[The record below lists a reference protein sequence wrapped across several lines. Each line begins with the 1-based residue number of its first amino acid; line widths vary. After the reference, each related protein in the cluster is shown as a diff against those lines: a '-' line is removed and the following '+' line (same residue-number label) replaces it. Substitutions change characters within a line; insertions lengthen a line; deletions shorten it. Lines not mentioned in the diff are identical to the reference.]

1 MRKIRAAICDEEEL
15 YCSRLAEYL
24 QANQSEMVEACVCSQ
39 KKELKKLLL
48 ESGVDVVLMTEDF
61 FAPDILSY
69 GGVVFALLGDEMVS
83 EEYREYP
90 CILKY
95 QKAPEI
101 LRGICRLA
109 GERLDDAKMVS
120 VLGKEKRSVAFYSP
134 HQEFSQM
141 YLAMGYAKICAA
153 KERVLYLNL
162 MECAGFEELFEEK
175 YKENIGDFSLLSE
188 KTGKEYPVTF

>member
-1 MRKIRAAICDEEEL
+1 MLSVGGDVLRKIRAAICDEEEL

-95 QKAPEI
+95 QKAPEDP
-101 LRGICRLA
+101 A
-109 GERLDDAKMVS
+109 GDL
-120 VLGKEKRSVAFYSP
+120 
-134 HQEFSQM
+134 Q
-141 YLAMGYAKICAA
+141 
-153 KERVLYLNL
+153 
-162 MECAGFEELFEEK
+162 AG
-175 YKENIGDFSLLSE
+175 GR
-188 KTGKEYPVTF
+188 KTG